1 LDSDDLLVVS
11 FNDPALTPDTLLQHA
26 GWLRELARRL
36 LHDGHLAEDVVQ
48 ETFAAALTHPGSPP
62 RDHRSWLAQVA
73 RNFALRRVLADSARA
88 RREKLDAQRRRTFEE
103 AASRAVERAEA
114 QRLLLDCVLE
124 LREPLRSSVLL
135 RFYEEMPTSEV
146 ASKLGLSEGTVR
158 SCLSRAKRIL
168 RERMDRRMRGGRAA
182 WAAALAG
189 FERAEASA
197 PRGFGGSVWIRAAAL
212 LTPAAIAILAL
223 WLSEP
228 GRSQLEKTT
237 LIPGAVDSGTGPAS
251 LQQVRADRVA
261 PAESSSLAAAP
272 MRIRLVD
279 SRTGEALPA
288 FGIELH
294 GSSSEPRWAVS
305 DAAGAAITDPLPW
318 GAWEI
323 RCVDSP
329 GAAPAR
335 IARVQHERGRSQ
347 ELHTIEVPTGP
358 TFELEISGGGANRTD
373 LQCGLAGRAV
383 LRPTQEQY
391 PRTPPLFPV
400 RAPDPERG
408 FVRPWVRVHAAWRV
422 ATPAPP
428 FILGVVSDDGL
439 WCGAAHVRTASGRH
453 AEPVRMQLIQTGALR
468 GRVLFSEAPP
478 SMAMVARLRSLA
490 PPNSTDPAPSL
501 HCDVDAD
508 GSYNFRGLLPGDYEL
523 WSHPQLEEAAAWTSY
538 TAVLSTRKKLRIEAG
553 RAVELDLQ
561 LPQFAQSS
569 PIEGTIRSSSGKLT
583 APTEIEIRSDR
594 DPELVIQSLPIRW
607 EQEGAAAVGRFESR
621 NLPQGTYRIQPASSE
636 YLLPSEPPYRR
647 CSPGDRGVGFVI
659 RDDVDSFDLH
669 VRPYDLQTGRTL
681 SSFDAE
687 WKMPGSHAEV
697 RFDLS
702 TDEPWKRRVPAGHNF
717 QWSIRVDGYVPSSGT
732 EAALR
737 RQGARAELAVAL
749 RRGFGATVRVLAE
762 NGTPIADASVLAD
775 GIDLGRT
782 DDAGLLEI
790 ELQKRPR
797 LLTVGAEGFAP
808 RDAEGI
814 LADGTFL
821 DTYWRS
827 LTAILRP
834 ER

>member
-1 LDSDDLLVVS
+1 MN
-11 FNDPALTPDTLLQHA
+11 FNDPALTPDALLQHA

-36 LHDGHLAEDVVQ
+36 LGDGHLAEDVVQ

-88 RREKLDAQRRRTFEE
+88 RREKLDAQRRQTFHE

-124 LREPLRSSVLL
+124 LREPLRSCVLL
-135 RFYEEMPTSEV
+135 RFYDDLPTSEV

-189 FERAEASA
+189 VERAETAA
-197 PRGFGGSVWIRAAAL
+197 PRGWGGPMLVRAGAL
-212 LTPAAIAILAL
+212 LAPAAIAIVVL
-223 WLSEP
+223 WLPEP
-228 GRSQLEKTT
+228 SGSQIVETTVLQEAVGAGGR
-237 LIPGAVDSGTGPAS
+237 PAS
-251 LQQVRADRVA
+251 LQIAPADRVA
-261 PAESSSLAAAP
+261 PAETPVLAAAP
-272 MRIRLVD
+272 IQLRLVD
-279 SRTGEALPA
+279 SRTAEALPA
-288 FGIELH
+288 FGLEVH
-294 GSSSEPRWAVS
+294 GASGKPQWVVS
-305 DAAGAAITDPLPW
+305 DASGTAVTDPLPW
-318 GAWEI
+318 GTWEI
-323 RCVDSP
+323 RCVDAPDGTP
-329 GAAPAR
+329 GR
-335 IARVQHERGRSQ
+335 IARVLHERSRSQ
-347 ELHTIEVPTGP
+347 EPHTLEIPVGP
-358 TFELEISGGGANRTD
+358 TFELELSGGTSNRTD

-383 LRPTQEQY
+383 LRPTQEQH

-408 FVRPWVRVHAAWRV
+408 FVRPWVRVHAAWRS

-428 FILGVVSDDGL
+428 FILGVVSADGL
-439 WCGAAHVRTASGRH
+439 WCGASHVRITSGRC

-468 GRVLFSEAPP
+468 GRILFSGAPP
-478 SMAMVARLRSLA
+478 PIAMVARLRLLE
-490 PPNSTDPAPSL
+490 PPNGADPAPSL
-501 HCDVDAD
+501 HCDAD
-508 GSYNFRGLLPGDYEL
+508 SAGSYNFRGLTSGDYEL
-523 WSHPQLEEAAAWTSY
+523 WSHPQLDDAAMWGSFAS
-538 TAVLSTRKKLRIEAG
+538 VLATKKKIRIDAG
-553 RAVELDLQ
+553 QAAEFDLLLPE
-561 LPQFAQSS
+561 LPQSL
-569 PIEGTIRSSSGKLT
+569 PIEGTVRSSSGKLT
-583 APTEIEIRSDR
+583 AHTEIEIRSDR
-594 DPELVIQSLPIRW
+594 DPELVIQTLPIRW
-607 EQEGAAAVGRFESR
+607 EQEGATAVGYFESR
-621 NLPQGTYRIQPASSE
+621 NLPQGKYRVQPASSQH
-636 YLLPSEPPYRR
+636 LLPSEPPYRR
-647 CSPGDRGVGFVI
+647 CAPGDRGVGFVI

-669 VRPYDLQTGRTL
+669 VRPYDLQTGRAL

-687 WKMPGSHAEV
+687 WKSPGNQGEV
-697 RFDLS
+697 QFDLS
-702 TDEPWKRRVPAGHNF
+702 TDEPWKRRVPVGQKF
-717 QWSIRVDGYVPSSGT
+717 QWSIRIDGYVPASGT
-732 EAALR
+732 QAALR
-737 RQGARAELAVAL
+737 RQGKLALLEVAM
-749 RRGFGATVRVLAE
+749 RRGFGATVRVLTEDGA
-762 NGTPIADASVLAD
+762 PIADASVAAD
-775 GIDLGRT
+775 GVDLGRS

-797 LLTVGAEGFAP
+797 VLTVGAEGFVL